1 MSTKRQIRN
10 WSLFSSLPPPVFILV
25 FRPFLWKK
33 SLIKIRGAWKLGR
46 VTLLR
51 KHSGGRMDE
60 KKRAGRRNVWGGEGR
75 EEEERWSMTVVYAR
89 AISMTMHE
97 LSVPRFRECLSWAS
111 SLAFRHSLF
120 ERPRGF
126 FLAAILF
133 NLRNGKRMPR
143 CRGKR
148 RIKKRCIGKNWF
160 SIRFFPEIPSGW
172 WDGIFKENGNERR
185 ISRRSLESCGLALF
199 DVLR

>member
-133 NLRNGKRMPR
+133 DLRNGKRMPR

-148 RIKKRCIGKNWF
+148 RRSVVLVRIGSQFVFSPRSRVGDGMGFSKKMGTRG
-160 SIRFFPEIPSGW
+160 G
-172 WDGIFKENGNERR
+172 
-185 ISRRSLESCGLALF
+185 
-199 DVLR
+199 